1 MDIGVFIPIANNG
14 WIISEHSPQY
24 MPTFELNRDICQKAE
39 HYGLDFALS
48 MIKLRGFGGK
58 TEFWDYALESFTLM
72 AGIAAVTKKIKL
84 YASTAVLTLPPA
96 IVARMAVTIDSIAP
110 GRFGINIVSGWQG
123 AEYSQM
129 GLWPGETHFRDRYKY
144 SAEYVRVMKDLWE
157 TGQSDFKG
165 EFFEMNDCRLLP
177 KPTSKIEIVCAGQ
190 SEPGMAFAAELGD
203 YNFVMGTGLNTPKAA
218 AATCERL
225 LAAGE
230 KTGRDVG
237 SYVLFMIIAD
247 ETDDAA
253 MAKWRNYK
261 DGVDVDA
268 LAWMAEQSSADKTAS
283 ATSTARTISLPESAV
298 NLNIGVLV
306 GGYATVAKLL
316 DEAATTAGTKGI
328 MLIFDDFLA
337 GLDAFG
343 ERIQPLMACRQDR
356 IAA

>member
-14 WIISEHSPQY
+14 WIISENSPQY

-58 TEFWDYALESFTLM
+58 TEFWDHALESFTLM
-72 AGIAAVTKKIKL
+72 AGIAAVTQKIKL

-96 IVARMAVTIDSIAP
+96 MVARMAVTIDSIAP
-110 GRFGINIVSGWQG
+110 GRFGINIVSGWQA

-129 GLWPGETHFRDRYKY
+129 GLWPGDSYFRDRYKY
-144 SAEYVRVMKDLWE
+144 STEYVKVMQELWE
-157 TGQSDFKG
+157 TGKSDFKG
-165 EFFEMNDCRLLP
+165 EFFEMDDCRLLP

-190 SEPGMAFAAELGD
+190 SDVGMAFCAERGD
-203 YNFVMGTGLNTPKAA
+203 YNFVMGTGLNTPTAA

-225 LAAGE
+225 QAAGE

-237 SYVLFMIIAD
+237 SYVLFMIIVD
-247 ETDDAA
+247 ETDEGA
-253 MAKWRNYK
+253 MAKWQSYK

-268 LAWMAEQSSADKTAS
+268 LAWMAEQSSADTTAS
-283 ATSTARTISLPESAV
+283 ETSTAKTISLPESAV
-298 NLNIGVLV
+298 NLNIGTLV
-306 GGYATVAKLL
+306 GSYATVAKLL

-337 GLDAFG
+337 GLDEFG
-343 ERIQPLMACRQDR
+343 QRIQPLMACRQDR
-356 IAA
+356 LAA